1 MKDLKITKSQRL
13 FIAVTITV
21 IVIVLVGLISF
32 KDRIFPSQTNA
43 TATSDLSGVPNSQER
58 VIRVGGDDAY
68 PPFSYI
74 ENGEATGFDN
84 DLLRAVAE
92 VMGARLEFHLS
103 PWAEAKQALSDGT
116 VDVIGGMAYSTS
128 RDELYDFSTP
138 HNELFFDLF
147 VRQDSPIRSLND
159 LAGKQIIIQSGG
171 IMEDYLKG
179 SGFSGKIVLVDTPL
193 EALRV
198 LASGQYD
205 GALLN
210 KMQGYYIISEYR
222 LKNIRS
228 IGQYIERRSYGFA
241 VKNGNTELLMELNQA
256 LATVKANGV
265 YDQISKKWFSPYE
278 QASFLDQAR
287 YYIYAGVGLLAF
299 SLIVISWLW
308 ALRRTVKR
316 QTEELR
322 ASEEKYRLL
331 IQNAAE
337 GVIVIS
343 AGEIVYINQQG
354 KDLLGIQEDESE
366 RQFKLSEIIP
376 EEDLLRV
383 RHQYAASIKNGISPL
398 LITTRILKGKD
409 ETCWMKTSLVKMD
422 WEGKPA
428 VLCFFTD
435 ITEEHLADDKIR
447 ASEEKYRLLFA
458 KSPIGLF
465 YYDNNLRITS
475 TNEVMCQIL
484 RTDRESLEG
493 YDLNLVEDTRVLP
506 ALRAVLEHEEGYY
519 EGPFTSI
526 GELAP
531 KEIYILMHTMPL
543 FNEKFEYKGGIAQVE
558 DLTEQVKNEHRIQN
572 LEERFLKAFYTTPDS
587 VNINRLKDGVYIDCN
602 RGFIELTGYSR
613 DEIIGVSSLSINI
626 WAHPEDRAK
635 LVKGLKEKGEVKN
648 LEAEFRMKNGRI
660 ITGLMSAS
668 IIELDG
674 EQCILS
680 ITRDITDI
688 KKAQNEIKVSEE
700 RYRTIFD
707 SVPVSL
713 WEQDF
718 LPVFDLL
725 EKLRAEGIT
734 DLSRYMDEHP
744 EFVEKAVK
752 TVNVRDMNDE
762 SVRIFKARTKA
773 ELFTSIDTLFA
784 EESYTSF
791 RNELQAIWDKKP
803 LYNGET
809 INQTL
814 DGKPITVNVLFRI
827 PEKREDFAHI
837 FVSIMDISAQ
847 KAAEEQVKRQV
858 QYLAALRAVDMAI
871 SASMDLPIVLRV
883 LLNQVQQQLK
893 IHSASILLFN
903 PVTQKL
909 EYAAG
914 SGFKSRAVENTNL
927 ALGESYAGRAA
938 LERRIVAADD
948 LATRFS
954 QITTEGFK
962 EDGFTDYLGI
972 PLISKGVVKGVLEI
986 FNKGKLPQDEQWM
999 SLLDSM
1005 ASQAAIAIDNASLF
1019 NEAQKANTNL
1029 RHAYDA
1035 TIEGWARALELRDGD
1050 TEGHSERV
1058 AALTL
1063 QLARMVGIKESEL
1076 VDLRRGALLHDIG
1089 KMGISDSILLKPAR
1103 LTEDEW
1109 VIMRTHPTLG
1119 KEMLE
1124 SIEFLRNSL
1133 DIPWCHHEK
1142 WDGSGYPRGLKGTEI
1157 PLMARVFSVI
1167 DAWDALRSDRPYR
1180 KGVSDEE
1187 AWEVIKENSG
1197 KAYDP
1202 EVVEKFKIMI
1212 KRD

>member
-1 MKDLKITKSQRL
+1 MKDQKLSKSQRL
-13 FIAVTITV
+13 FIAVILAV
-21 IVIVLVGLISF
+21 IVIVVVGLISF
-32 KDRIFPSQTNA
+32 RSLIFPSPVSA
-43 TATSDLSGVPNSQER
+43 TPTIDHIGIPDVQKR

-68 PPFSYI
+68 PPFSYT
-74 ENGEATGFDN
+74 ENGEAKGFDN

-92 VMGARLEFHLS
+92 VMGVNLEFHLS
-103 PWAEAKQALSDGT
+103 PWDEAKQALLDGK
-116 VDVIGGMAYSTS
+116 VDVIGGMAYSTG
-128 RDELYDFSTP
+128 RNELYDFSTP
-138 HNELFFDLF
+138 HNELYFDLF
-147 VRQDSPIRSLND
+147 VRQDSSIKNLSD
-159 LAGKQIIIQSGG
+159 ISGKQILIQSGG
-171 IMEDYLKG
+171 IMEDYLKN
-179 SGFSGKIVLVDTPL
+179 SGFTGKIVMVETPL
-193 EALRV
+193 KALQV

-222 LKNIRS
+222 LNNLRS
-228 IGQYIERRSYGFA
+228 IGQYIERRSYAFA
-241 VKNGNTELLMELNQA
+241 VKNGNTGLLLELNQA
-256 LATVKANGV
+256 LATVDATGV
-265 YDQISKKWFSPYE
+265 YDQVSKKWFSPYQ

-299 SLIVISWLW
+299 SLIIISWLW
-308 ALRRTVKR
+308 TLRRTVKR

-322 ASEEKYRLL
+322 TSEEKYRLL

-343 AGEIVYINQQG
+343 NSEIVYINQQG
-354 KDLLGIQEDESE
+354 RDILGIQQSESDI
-366 RQFKLSEIIP
+366 QFKLNEFIP
-376 EEDLLRV
+376 GEDFLKV
-383 RHQYAASIKNGISPL
+383 RHQYAQSIKNGISPL
-398 LITTRILKGKD
+398 LVTTRILKGKN
-409 ETCWMKTSLVKMD
+409 EIHWMKASLVKMD
-422 WEGKPA
+422 WESKPA
-428 VLCFFTD
+428 VLCFFAD

-447 ASEEKYRLLFA
+447 ASEEKYRLLFT

-465 YYDNNLRITS
+465 YYDSNLKITS

-484 RTDRESLEG
+484 RTEREILEG

-531 KEIYILMHTMPL
+531 KEIYVLMHTMPL
-543 FNEKFEYKGGIAQVE
+543 FNEKYEYKGGIAQVE
-558 DLTEQVKNEHRIQN
+558 DLTEQVKSEHRIQN
-572 LEERFLKAFYTTPDS
+572 LEERFSKAFYTTPDS
-587 VNINRLKDGVYIDCN
+587 VNVNRLSDGVYIDCN
-602 RGFIELTGYSR
+602 RSFIELTGYSR
-613 DEIIGVSSLSINI
+613 EEIIGTSSMALNI
-626 WAHPEDRAK
+626 WVRSEDRVK

-648 LEAEFRMKNGRI
+648 LEAEFRKKNGEI

-668 IIELDG
+668 KIELDG

-680 ITRDITDI
+680 ITRDISEI
-688 KKAQNEIKVSEE
+688 KKAQNEIRESEE

-707 SVPVSL
+707 TVPVSL

-718 LPVFDLL
+718 LPVFDML
-725 EKLRAEGIT
+725 EKLRTEGIS
-734 DLSRYMDEHP
+734 DLSGYMDEHP

-752 TVNVRDMNDE
+752 TVNVRDVNDE
-762 SVRIFKARTKA
+762 SVRIFNARTKA

-784 EESYTSF
+784 KESYTSF
-791 RNELQAIWDKKP
+791 RNELQAVWDKQP

-814 DGKPITVNVLFRI
+814 DGEPITVNVLFRI

-837 FVSIMDISAQ
+837 FVSIMDITAQ

-914 SGFKSRAVENTNL
+914 SGFKSQFVENTNL
-927 ALGESYAGRAA
+927 ALGESYAGKAA

-948 LATRFS
+948 LASRFS
-954 QITTEGFK
+954 QITTKGFK
-962 EDGFTDYLGI
+962 NDGFTDYLGI

-1029 RHAYDA
+1029 SQAYDA

-1063 QLARMVGIKESEL
+1063 QLARMVGIKESDL
-1076 VDLRRGALLHDIG
+1076 IDLRRGALLHDIG

-1103 LTEDEW
+1103 LNEDEW

-1180 KGVSDEE
+1180 KGMSDDE
-1187 AWEVIKENSG
+1187 AWKVIKENSG

-1202 EVVEKFKIMI
+1202 EIVEKFKILI